1 MDEIKEVKKSMKVFE
16 VMGKCPECG
25 GELETDNN
33 VLLTY
38 PPKYKY
44 TCCKCNKE
52 FITTKAYPYIVYEET
67 DDNMKERNNFSI
79 DFYSTNGSVIMA
91 IYPNAKILDNGTGL
105 IKSNDGTDKVCVEVK
120 IDNNILY
127 FDKEWWNSP
136 YLKRGDRDG
145 TTEV

>member
-1 MDEIKEVKKSMKVFE
+1 MNEIKEMKKPVMAYE
-16 VMGKCPECG
+16 VCAKCPKCG
-25 GELETDNN
+25 GELIEGDNI
-33 VLLTY
+33 LLTEPLQY
-38 PPKYKY
+38 QY
-44 TCCKCNKE
+44 TCSKCDELFYATKSYPFIE
-52 FITTKAYPYIVYEET
+52 FKSI
-67 DDNMKERNNFSI
+67 DDVEERNNFSI
-79 DFYSTNGSVIMA
+79 DFHSTNGSVIMA